1 MSEAVAGP
9 APAPSAT
16 PIHQFSTPEF
26 SEEIT
31 MRLSLTPNTNGEMSG
46 ANNTGVREG
55 GKDGWMDGWGESV
68 DG

>member
-9 APAPSAT
+9 ASSAT

-26 SEEIT
+26 SEEIS
-31 MRLSLTPNTNGEMSG
+31 MRLSLTPNANGEMGG

-55 GKDGWMDGWGESV
+55 RMDGWI
-68 DG
+68 DGWNL

>member
-9 APAPSAT
+9 ASSAT

-26 SEEIT
+26 SEEIS
-31 MRLSLTPNTNGEMSG
+31 MRLSLATSTNGDMGG

-55 GKDGWMDGWGESV
+55 KIDGWNLYIGGDG
-68 DG
+68 